1 MDVESFEDGYVS
13 KLLVPEGGS
22 VKVSSSGM
30 MRVMCVFSFK
40 KNMCNKVI
48 PVCH

>member
-22 VKVSSSGM
+22 VKV
-30 MRVMCVFSFK
+30 RVLLL
-40 KNMCNKVI
+40 NVI
-48 PVCH
+48 I